1 MGVRIFFLTDTL
13 SGSEIVFEYKYDTL
27 SVICFW
33 YRDWLLSVKH
43 KTLKTIYAYEKKEFF

>member
-33 YRDWLLSVKH
+33 YKD
-43 KTLKTIYAYEKKEFF
+43 

>member
-1 MGVRIFFLTDTL
+1 MHVIIFFLTDTL
-13 SGSEIVFEYKYDTL
+13 SGNEIVFENKYDTL

-43 KTLKTIYAYEKKEFF
+43 KTLKTIHAYEKKKFF